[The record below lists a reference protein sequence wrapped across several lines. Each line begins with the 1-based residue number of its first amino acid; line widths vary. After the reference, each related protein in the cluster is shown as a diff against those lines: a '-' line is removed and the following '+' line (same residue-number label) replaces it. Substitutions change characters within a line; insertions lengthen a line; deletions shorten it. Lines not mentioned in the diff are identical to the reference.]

1 MLTDDQADFADRRRA
16 LRDEGIFLSRIQ
28 ESPGYG
34 VVFPGHGSQYLDQ
47 LADLRWSDPAVA
59 AVFDEA
65 DQLYRSRY
73 GHTLSACIY
82 TDLGATAESLSEP
95 AAMQCAIFTASV
107 AQFRRLM
114 AFSAPPAMVIGHSLG
129 EYAAYVAGGVL
140 DFADGFAGVMARAEA
155 VSELPSDRRGTM
167 LAVRIKDAAEA
178 RVYRRLLLLAGA
190 SGDIGEAIVNSSAQR
205 VVSGSREAVAAFS
218 RAAKAQHLSV
228 VGLRVTHAYHSPV
241 LRPCTAP
248 LRARL
253 ERLDFHAPSVT
264 VLSSI
269 TGEALDQDDREDI
282 AGLLSA
288 QLVQPFDFRALLT
301 RAAEYGVE
309 NFVEAGPSG
318 VLSGIIES
326 EKGGASCVPMD
337 SRRRPA
343 AEDERRVR
351 LYLASLG
358 IPEREAEP
366 PAAAEKISA
375 GAVTGLVSEVTGY
388 PRYALSGNVPL
399 DRLGFVAETRQRL
412 SARLQAEYGP
422 DFGDLSRSID
432 RIAARLGET
441 GDRSALGRSTPPNGA
456 APRADGAGEAETSP
470 GDGDTSAS
478 GPATP
483 AATGERDGSAALGAA
498 PGSPA
503 PAPSPGADE
512 LVREF
517 VAEFASATGYPDDV
531 IEPDLD
537 LEADLG
543 VDSVKRAQVIAAL
556 ASRHGIAEEDLDLS
570 GAATIA
576 LLAQRLARAADRTT
590 DAPRAVAEE
599 DDPILPVTPDGA
611 DATATGERDGSAAL
625 GAAPGSPAP
634 APSPG
639 ADELVREF
647 VAEFASATGYPDDVI
662 EPDLDL
668 EADLGVDSV
677 KRAQVIAALASRHG
691 IAEEDLD
698 LSGAATI
705 ALLAQ
710 RLARAADR
718 TTDAP
723 ESAAPSPVEQAEQA
737 GPVESETA
745 LRYLPR
751 AIVRDLRQSPCAPRN
766 LRGLRLLLVPAAD
779 QDLTERTRALLED
792 VGADVWVSA
801 VPDPELGN
809 GIDQAGFAANLA
821 AEHRR
826 CGPRDGIVDLATYRP
841 SRDALALG
849 AAEFSAAWRRQY
861 AQLFS
866 VYREY
871 YEDLAGAADR
881 AVVAVLTSCGGGYG
895 LKGATTGDALGCMS
909 VGFVKSLAKELP
921 ELGLCLV
928 DVDDGDRA
936 LAADRLVQELAAG
949 SDDDEVGYLG
959 DQRHVIKVVPV
970 PVSPAPDH
978 REDIEGAIV
987 FSGGS
992 RGIALECAL
1001 ALADSDLAAVGGRPS
1016 PIVILGRSRLDDPVS
1031 LPYLDLSDEEFD
1043 RAQPEIMRALHRSDP
1058 SIRPMGLQQRFRR
1071 IVNDRLLRRTI
1082 RRLEDGSAPIEYV
1095 TCDVN
1100 DADQV
1105 ARVMADV
1112 RSRHGGVRGVV
1123 HTAGLESL
1131 GLLPKKNYA
1140 LAEKVVE
1147 TKVQGFYNL
1156 VHAVDPDALEFLVAF
1171 TSISGRFGMDGQTE
1185 YTAGAAAVSALC
1197 SQLSRRHR
1205 STRVVALDW
1214 TAWAEVGM
1222 ATHHSVQEVQ
1232 EQQRGL
1238 RYLPPEEGCRHFLRE
1253 LAGGGLDPQVMI
1265 FGPLGVNEP
1274 RSALDCLTADRRA
1287 VADPINRGSIVDPGG
1302 FPMVETR
1309 TSRDDAGDMFTRR
1322 LDPRLDTMLIDHLV
1336 QGSPTLPGVFHLEA
1350 MAEAAELATGRTD
1363 LMIESAEFENFVK
1376 CPEGRVCDLEITVST
1391 GEPDRIETA
1400 IRADVV
1406 SPKGVVL
1413 IQGRRRS
1420 HAVFAPRRTAPACPY
1435 DWNELLADRATRFDL
1450 DDYYAAAAP
1459 IITFGTGFR
1468 KLREA
1473 WRTSRGVLVGRFGV
1487 SSDTR
1492 RLLPEGAARLITEPL
1507 LLDNVGRLA
1516 LIDVFQRLGDHV
1528 VPVSVA
1534 GAVIHRPPA
1543 ERTEVL
1549 GCVEV
1554 QPEGPGRYAMRI
1566 HVADPD
1572 GTPLIEV
1579 DRILLQKLDDNAA
1592 RRSPS
1597 RATA

>member
-441 GDRSALGRSTPPNGA
+441 GGRSALGRSTPPNGA

-483 AATGERDGSAALGAA
+483 A
-498 PGSPA
+498 
-503 PAPSPGADE
+503 
-512 LVREF
+512 
-517 VAEFASATGYPDDV
+517 
-531 IEPDLD
+531 
-537 LEADLG
+537 
-543 VDSVKRAQVIAAL
+543 
-556 ASRHGIAEEDLDLS
+556 
-570 GAATIA
+570 
-576 LLAQRLARAADRTT
+576 
-590 DAPRAVAEE
+590 
-599 DDPILPVTPDGA
+599 
-611 DATATGERDGSAAL
+611 ATGERDGSAAL

-1105 ARVMADV
+1105 ARMMADV

-1549 GCVEV
+1549 GCAEV
-1554 QPEGPGRYAMRI
+1554 QPEGSGRYALRI

>member
-590 DAPRAVAEE
+590 DAP
-599 DDPILPVTPDGA
+599 
-611 DATATGERDGSAAL
+611 
-625 GAAPGSPAP
+625 
-634 APSPG
+634 
-639 ADELVREF
+639 
-647 VAEFASATGYPDDVI
+647 
-662 EPDLDL
+662 EP
-668 EADLGVDSV
+668 
-677 KRAQVIAALASRHG
+677 
-691 IAEEDLD
+691 
-698 LSGAATI
+698 
-705 ALLAQ
+705 
-710 RLARAADR
+710 
-718 TTDAP
+718 
-723 ESAAPSPVEQAEQA
+723 AAPSPVEQAEQA

-1549 GCVEV
+1549 GCAEV

>member
-590 DAPRAVAEE
+590 DAP
-599 DDPILPVTPDGA
+599 
-611 DATATGERDGSAAL
+611 
-625 GAAPGSPAP
+625 
-634 APSPG
+634 
-639 ADELVREF
+639 
-647 VAEFASATGYPDDVI
+647 
-662 EPDLDL
+662 EP
-668 EADLGVDSV
+668 
-677 KRAQVIAALASRHG
+677 
-691 IAEEDLD
+691 
-698 LSGAATI
+698 
-705 ALLAQ
+705 
-710 RLARAADR
+710 
-718 TTDAP
+718 
-723 ESAAPSPVEQAEQA
+723 AAPSPVEQAEQA

>member
-590 DAPRAVAEE
+590 DAP
-599 DDPILPVTPDGA
+599 
-611 DATATGERDGSAAL
+611 
-625 GAAPGSPAP
+625 
-634 APSPG
+634 
-639 ADELVREF
+639 
-647 VAEFASATGYPDDVI
+647 
-662 EPDLDL
+662 
-668 EADLGVDSV
+668 
-677 KRAQVIAALASRHG
+677 
-691 IAEEDLD
+691 
-698 LSGAATI
+698 
-705 ALLAQ
+705 
-710 RLARAADR
+710 
-718 TTDAP
+718 

-1082 RRLEDGSAPIEYV
+1082 RRLEDGSAPLEYV

-1105 ARVMADV
+1105 ARMMADV

-1549 GCVEV
+1549 GCAEV
-1554 QPEGPGRYAMRI
+1554 QPEGSGRYALRI

>member
-590 DAPRAVAEE
+590 DAP
-599 DDPILPVTPDGA
+599 
-611 DATATGERDGSAAL
+611 
-625 GAAPGSPAP
+625 
-634 APSPG
+634 
-639 ADELVREF
+639 
-647 VAEFASATGYPDDVI
+647 
-662 EPDLDL
+662 EP
-668 EADLGVDSV
+668 
-677 KRAQVIAALASRHG
+677 
-691 IAEEDLD
+691 
-698 LSGAATI
+698 
-705 ALLAQ
+705 
-710 RLARAADR
+710 
-718 TTDAP
+718 
-723 ESAAPSPVEQAEQA
+723 AAPSPVEQAEQA

-1549 GCVEV
+1549 GCAEV
-1554 QPEGPGRYAMRI
+1554 QPEGSGRYALRI

>member
-590 DAPRAVAEE
+590 DAP
-599 DDPILPVTPDGA
+599 
-611 DATATGERDGSAAL
+611 
-625 GAAPGSPAP
+625 
-634 APSPG
+634 
-639 ADELVREF
+639 
-647 VAEFASATGYPDDVI
+647 
-662 EPDLDL
+662 
-668 EADLGVDSV
+668 
-677 KRAQVIAALASRHG
+677 
-691 IAEEDLD
+691 
-698 LSGAATI
+698 
-705 ALLAQ
+705 
-710 RLARAADR
+710 
-718 TTDAP
+718 

-1105 ARVMADV
+1105 ARMMADV

-1549 GCVEV
+1549 GCAEV
-1554 QPEGPGRYAMRI
+1554 QPEGSGRYALRI

>member
-590 DAPRAVAEE
+590 DAP
-599 DDPILPVTPDGA
+599 
-611 DATATGERDGSAAL
+611 
-625 GAAPGSPAP
+625 
-634 APSPG
+634 
-639 ADELVREF
+639 
-647 VAEFASATGYPDDVI
+647 
-662 EPDLDL
+662 EP
-668 EADLGVDSV
+668 
-677 KRAQVIAALASRHG
+677 
-691 IAEEDLD
+691 
-698 LSGAATI
+698 
-705 ALLAQ
+705 
-710 RLARAADR
+710 
-718 TTDAP
+718 
-723 ESAAPSPVEQAEQA
+723 AAPSPVEQAEQA

-1105 ARVMADV
+1105 ARMMADV

-1549 GCVEV
+1549 GCAEV
-1554 QPEGPGRYAMRI
+1554 QPEGSGRYALRI

>member
-590 DAPRAVAEE
+590 DAP
-599 DDPILPVTPDGA
+599 
-611 DATATGERDGSAAL
+611 
-625 GAAPGSPAP
+625 
-634 APSPG
+634 
-639 ADELVREF
+639 
-647 VAEFASATGYPDDVI
+647 
-662 EPDLDL
+662 
-668 EADLGVDSV
+668 
-677 KRAQVIAALASRHG
+677 
-691 IAEEDLD
+691 
-698 LSGAATI
+698 
-705 ALLAQ
+705 
-710 RLARAADR
+710 
-718 TTDAP
+718 

-970 PVSPAPDH
+970 PVSPVPDH

-1549 GCVEV
+1549 GCAEV
-1554 QPEGPGRYAMRI
+1554 QPEGSGRYALRI

>member
-590 DAPRAVAEE
+590 DAP
-599 DDPILPVTPDGA
+599 
-611 DATATGERDGSAAL
+611 
-625 GAAPGSPAP
+625 
-634 APSPG
+634 
-639 ADELVREF
+639 
-647 VAEFASATGYPDDVI
+647 
-662 EPDLDL
+662 EP
-668 EADLGVDSV
+668 
-677 KRAQVIAALASRHG
+677 
-691 IAEEDLD
+691 
-698 LSGAATI
+698 
-705 ALLAQ
+705 
-710 RLARAADR
+710 
-718 TTDAP
+718 
-723 ESAAPSPVEQAEQA
+723 AAPSPVEQAEQA

-751 AIVRDLRQSPCAPRN
+751 AIVRDLGQSPCAPRN

>member
-432 RIAARLGET
+432 RIAARLGKT

-590 DAPRAVAEE
+590 DAP
-599 DDPILPVTPDGA
+599 
-611 DATATGERDGSAAL
+611 
-625 GAAPGSPAP
+625 
-634 APSPG
+634 
-639 ADELVREF
+639 
-647 VAEFASATGYPDDVI
+647 
-662 EPDLDL
+662 EP
-668 EADLGVDSV
+668 
-677 KRAQVIAALASRHG
+677 
-691 IAEEDLD
+691 
-698 LSGAATI
+698 
-705 ALLAQ
+705 
-710 RLARAADR
+710 
-718 TTDAP
+718 
-723 ESAAPSPVEQAEQA
+723 AAPSPVEQAEQA

>member
-590 DAPRAVAEE
+590 DA
-599 DDPILPVTPDGA
+599 
-611 DATATGERDGSAAL
+611 S
-625 GAAPGSPAP
+625 
-634 APSPG
+634 
-639 ADELVREF
+639 
-647 VAEFASATGYPDDVI
+647 
-662 EPDLDL
+662 
-668 EADLGVDSV
+668 
-677 KRAQVIAALASRHG
+677 
-691 IAEEDLD
+691 
-698 LSGAATI
+698 
-705 ALLAQ
+705 
-710 RLARAADR
+710 
-718 TTDAP
+718 

-779 QDLTERTRALLED
+779 QDLTERTRALLEA

-801 VPDPELGN
+801 VPDPELEN

-826 CGPRDGIVDLATYRP
+826 CGPRDGIVDLAAYRP

-1105 ARVMADV
+1105 ARVMTDV

-1140 LAEKVVE
+1140 FAEKVVE

-1185 YTAGAAAVSALC
+1185 YTAGAASISALC

-1222 ATHHSVQEVQ
+1222 ATHHSVREVQ

-1238 RYLPPEEGCRHFLRE
+1238 RYLPPEEGCQHFLRE
-1253 LAGGGLDPQVMI
+1253 LAGGGFDPQVMI

-1391 GEPDRIETA
+1391 GGSDRIETE

-1420 HAVFAPRRTAPACPY
+1420 HAVFAPRRTMPTCPY

-1473 WRTSRGVLVGRFGV
+1473 WRTSRGVLVGRFGI

-1549 GCVEV
+1549 GCAEV
-1554 QPEGPGRYAMRI
+1554 QPEGSGRYALRI